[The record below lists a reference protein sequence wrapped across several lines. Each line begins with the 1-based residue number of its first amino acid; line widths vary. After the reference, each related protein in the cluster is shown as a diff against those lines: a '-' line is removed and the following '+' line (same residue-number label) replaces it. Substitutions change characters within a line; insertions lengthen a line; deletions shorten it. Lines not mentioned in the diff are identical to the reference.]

1 MTNFKRDSFGQVVL
15 MEFCWSI
22 LVVEMISLYILK
34 WNKICLRVENTTR
47 SLTRVVLH
55 RINETEREER
65 QVVVLCALHRLED
78 GRKER
83 PRPVRHRER
92 PPAPLLYF
100 PGIRARR
107 NSCARAI
114 WLFLM
119 ANHTQIL

>member
-34 WNKICLRVENTTR
+34 WNKICLRVENTTH

-83 PRPVRHRER
+83 P
-92 PPAPLLYF
+92 
-100 PGIRARR
+100 
-107 NSCARAI
+107 
-114 WLFLM
+114 
-119 ANHTQIL
+119 